1 MTQKTMLARAAA
13 PAKSAAKPRSRSGQI
28 EFGTRAD
35 DATNTVFVK
44 AFLFEPLEQVQV
56 IKQGVP
62 AQMVVTVAK
71 RMGITKERLFTTLGL
86 PRATV
91 DRKVREKKTLSQ
103 DESSRVLGISRL
115 VGQAQAMVVESGDPI
130 GFNAAEW
137 VAGWLDQPVSAL
149 GGRRPA
155 ELMDTAEGQAI
166 VANLLERA
174 QTGAYS

>member
-1 MTQKTMLARAAA
+1 MAQKAVLARPST
-13 PAKSAAKPRSRSGQI
+13 PAKSAAKPRSRSNQI
-28 EFGTRAD
+28 ESSTRAD
-35 DATNTVFVK
+35 DAANAVFIE
-44 AFLFEPLEQVQV
+44 AFRFEPLERVQV

-91 DRKVREKKTLSQ
+91 DRKVRENKSLSP
-103 DESSRVLGISRL
+103 DESSRVLGVSRL
-115 VGQAQAMVVESGDPI
+115 VGQAQAMVVESGDPT